1 MATTP
6 DWKRLLDHVMTVPE
20 KIYETWNSVDGWDN
34 HTIFGV
40 EYGWD
45 GVAWCA
51 IWNWDMYHDVGLDSI
66 VPKTASVD
74 GMTAWAKQKGQWSQ
88 YPSVG
93 AEVNFNDGGHTEI
106 CVGFDAD
113 NMYSKGGNS
122 LQAGAVDNGQGNGV
136 WTHVTPRRS
145 PKIVGYFAP
154 HFPDGQCPPTADP
167 HDPRGGKAVTSYTW
181 PGPDA
186 TEPTPTPAPAAEIA
200 RYQVTIN
207 GLQYG
212 YGAHGDHVTK
222 VGEALV
228 AKGFG
233 RHYSSGPGPDWTDAD
248 TLNYSDYQISLGY
261 SGTAPHGD
269 ADGVPGPTTLKQLLG
284 SLPSAATPA
293 LVPPPFP
300 GRDKF
305 VLGAHNDFALQLQQW
320 LDKGGWGPK
329 YRVGPSRTM
338 TQLDLDK
345 IKALQQHYVAD
356 LGPADGKTG
365 PKTWLYAWQVAHGLR
380 KK

>member
-1 MATTP
+1 MATP
-6 DWKRLLDHVMTVPE
+6 DWKRLLDHVMAVPE
-20 KIYETWNSVDGWDN
+20 KIYEGWNSVDGWDN

-51 IWNWDMYHDVGLDSI
+51 IFEWDMYADCGLTAI
-66 VPKTASVD
+66 VPKTASVA

-93 AEVNFNDGGHTEI
+93 AWVNFSNGAHTEMV
-106 CVGFDAD
+106 VGFDST
-113 NMYSKGGNS
+113 NVYTKGGNS
-122 LQAGAVDNGQGNGV
+122 LQTGAVDNGQGNGV
-136 WTHVTPRRS
+136 WSHTNLRRS
-145 PKIVGYFAP
+145 ARVVGYFAP
-154 HFPDGQCPPTADP
+154 RFPDGVCPPTADP
-167 HDPRGGKAVTSYTW
+167 QDPRGGTAVASYAW
-181 PGPDA
+181 PGPD
-186 TEPTPTPAPAAEIA
+186 TPTDPTPPPSADVA

-207 GLQYG
+207 GLPYG

-228 AKGFG
+228 AKSFG
-233 RHYSSGPGPDWTDAD
+233 SHYTSGPGPDWTDAD
-248 TLNYSDYQISLGY
+248 TRNYSDFQVSLGY
-261 SGTAPHGD
+261 SGTAPHED

-284 SLPSAATPA
+284 YLPGATTPA
-293 LVPPPFP
+293 LIAPAFP

-305 VLGAHNDFALQLQQW
+305 VLGAHNDYALQLQQW
-320 LDKGGWGPK
+320 LAKGGWGPA
-329 YRVGPSRTM
+329 YQVGPSRTM
-338 TQLDLDK
+338 TRVDLDK
-345 IKALQQHYVAD
+345 VKALQRHYVSD

-365 PKTWLYAWQVAHGLR
+365 PKTWLYAWQVAVGLR